1 VVQIF
6 LASLRQC
13 IEAENWPAAL
23 CLALSLPEMAG
34 AVESPEGEPRQ
45 RYVEWFND
53 WVGHKYRTQ
62 LMVGQQTF
70 LSGADCY
77 GLRCAMLYQGQDVPE
92 GSRQYVTKVFDR
104 FKFTL
109 SVEDH
114 CSHKS
119 RSLHLHVGRFCRDLM
134 AGGEAWL
141 EAIKKDPKKT
151 AVLGRTFKIESG
163 PEEKSGEIGE
173 SSMPQWRSF

>member
-1 VVQIF
+1 VQIF
-6 LASLRQC
+6 LTSLQQC

-34 AVESPEGEPRQ
+34 AVERPEAEPQQ
-45 RYVEWFND
+45 RYMDWFND
-53 WVGHKYRTQ
+53 WVGHKYRTH
-62 LMVGQQTF
+62 LLVGQQTF

-77 GLRCAMLYQGQDVPE
+77 GLRCALLYQGQDLPE
-92 GSRQYVTKVFDR
+92 GTRQYVTKIFDR

-109 SVEDH
+109 SAEDH

-119 RSLHLHVGRFCRDLM
+119 RSLHLHVGGFCRDFM

-141 EAIKKDPKKT
+141 KAISKDPEKT
-151 AVLGRTFKIESG
+151 ARLGRTLKIEGGSQG
-163 PEEKSGEIGE
+163 EKSRALGG
-173 SSMPQWRSF
+173 SMLQRRGF